1 MREAAYVRTSKD
13 VGKWQQVVLQNR
25 RAEQLVFPLKQ
36 EIPTVVPLEQVA
48 SAWKVGAVTQLPGVG
63 WGSSTSGCAGR
74 SEGGMRKAQLV
85 AEALGAWP
93 LSLGRLKGK
102 PSVFLACSRCVNALW
117 ERPGKASAEGSEP
130 ALFPHLFLAS
140 QP

>member
-36 EIPTVVPLEQVA
+36 EIATVVPLEQVA
-48 SAWKVGAVTQLPGVG
+48 SAWKVGAAACRAAPGVG
-63 WGSSTSGCAGR
+63 WGSSTSPGCAGR
-74 SEGGMRKAQLV
+74 SEVGVRKAQPV
-85 AEALGAWP
+85 AEALGRCM

-102 PSVFLACSRCVNALW
+102 SSAFLTHSRCVNALW
-117 ERPGKASAEGSEP
+117 VRRERRVWSLLCPLSS
-130 ALFPHLFLAS
+130 F
-140 QP
+140 